1 MTTTKKNNN
10 LKILQIIPNLRK
22 GGAER
27 LILDIVN
34 ELSNRKDVEVKL
46 VVFSKE
52 NAYLSNSDNIEVTQV
67 NTSTSLSIYKKN
79 KLEIDELQKI
89 IKDFQPDIIHS
100 HLFMSEIVS
109 RSCYYPNAKWFSHCH
124 DNMIQ
129 FENFELNTLTNKA
142 KLTNFYEK
150 KYLFNRYKI
159 NGGTHFIAISNDTKT
174 YFENTAQPFP
184 VTLLHNAINFDKFYC
199 EKKLDVSGETLKL
212 INVGSLV
219 EKKNQKFLI
228 NVVENIIAK
237 GHKVSLQLLGDG
249 KNRNLL
255 EDIVKDKKLSEYVFL
270 RGNVD
275 DVEKYLWNSDI
286 YVHSALYE
294 PLGLVLME
302 AMAAGL
308 PVVTTDGK
316 GNRDLI
322 KQGENGYMLD
332 NFDAETFANK
342 IIEVWSDKNKYQ
354 KMSAFAQHFAK
365 DYDIKNYVDKLLK
378 IYNGE

>member
-1 MTTTKKNNN
+1 M
-10 LKILQIIPNLRK
+10 KILQIIPNLRK

-52 NAYLSNSDNIEVTQV
+52 NAYLSNSENIEVTQV

-79 KLEIDELQKI
+79 KLEIDELQKT
-89 IKDFQPDIIHS
+89 IKDFKPDIIHS

-124 DNMIQ
+124 DNMVQ
-129 FENFELNTLTNKA
+129 FKNFELNTLTNKA

-150 KYLFNRYKI
+150 KYLFDRYKI
-159 NGGTHFIAISNDTKT
+159 NGGTHFIAISNDTQT

-199 EKKLDVSGETLKL
+199 EKKIDVSGVTLKL

-255 EDIVKDKKLSEYVFL
+255 EDIVKDKKLIEHVFL

-286 YVHSALYE
+286 YVHSAIYE

-308 PVVTTDGK
+308 PVITTDGK

-322 KQGENGYMLD
+322 KQGENGYMVND
-332 NFDAETFANK
+332 FDVDTFANK
-342 IIEVWSDKNKYQ
+342 IIEVWSDKNKYH
-354 KMSAFAQHFAK
+354 KMSAFAQRFAK